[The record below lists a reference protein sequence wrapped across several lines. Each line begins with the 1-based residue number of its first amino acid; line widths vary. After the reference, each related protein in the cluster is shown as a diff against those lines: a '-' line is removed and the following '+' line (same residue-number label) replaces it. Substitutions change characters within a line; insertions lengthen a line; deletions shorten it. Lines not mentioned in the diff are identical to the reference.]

1 MLNKIY
7 FSLICIFTLVSL
19 TAQTFTIDGINYTVT
34 AGENVQVAA
43 NNCYTGALIVPSNV
57 TNNGI
62 TYSVNSFAVGAF
74 RDCVGLTSV
83 TIPTTMNSI
92 EFLTFLG
99 CTNLSSV
106 TIPNSVTSIRTAAFS
121 GCTSLTSISIPNSV
135 TTIENSAFSDSGLTS
150 ITIPDTVIS
159 VYDAAFRN
167 CNNLTTVVLSNS
179 MSVISNETFSNCKK
193 LTSVTI
199 PNSIKGI
206 SLGAFSYCSSLS
218 TIKIPSSVTSIG
230 NYVFY
235 GCTGLTSLICD
246 IAIPL
251 TIDSN
256 VFFNVNQS
264 ACSLIVPETSLNSY
278 KIAPVWMNFN
288 PIQSSL
294 STNDFKIQK
303 NVILFPNPVHNEAVL
318 ELKNSDSSQL
328 EVSDMNGKLVLKKS
342 LINNSKNT
350 IDTSNLPKGVY
361 LFKVGKS
368 VTKVIKD

>member
-135 TTIENSAFSDSGLTS
+135 TTIGPSAFSDSGLTS

-179 MSVISNETFSNCKK
+179 MSVISNETFSN
-193 LTSVTI
+193 
-199 PNSIKGI
+199 
-206 SLGAFSYCSSLS
+206 CSSLS

-328 EVSDMNGKLVLKKS
+328 EVSDMNGKLILKKS

-368 VTKVIKD
+368 VTKVIKN